1 MTRLRSLLI
10 GFVVPMDED
19 EGGSVATEYG
29 LMLMLI
35 ALAIIVAAT
44 AFGIA
49 VSGLFDTG
57 TSAFPGAGS

>member
-19 EGGSVATEYG
+19 ERGSVATEYG

-44 AFGIA
+44 AFGLA
-49 VSGLFDTG
+49 VSGLFDKG
-57 TSAFPGAGS
+57 TAAFPGSGS

>member
-1 MTRLRSLLI
+1 MTRIRSLLI
-10 GFVVPMDED
+10 SFVVPLDED
-19 EGGSVATEYG
+19 EGAVATEYG
-29 LMLMLI
+29 LTLMLI

-49 VSGLFDTG
+49 VAGLFDTG

>member
-10 GFVVPMDED
+10 SFVVPVDED
-19 EGGSVATEYG
+19 ERGSVATEYG

-57 TSAFPGAGS
+57 TAAFPGP